1 MVRGFGYKKDGSE
14 KHPEAIANKYTL
26 KCMIN
31 NQPWTLPLFFII
43 PRSLICLSVT
53 LSCMTVS
60 SILRN
65 NIKYAQEMEKIAE
78 IDEMMYENKRRF
90 HKKEEHN

>member
-1 MVRGFGYKKDGSE
+1 
-14 KHPEAIANKYTL
+14 
-26 KCMIN
+26 
-31 NQPWTLPLFFII
+31 
-43 PRSLICLSVT
+43 
-53 LSCMTVS
+53 MTVS

-65 NIKYAQEMEKIAE
+65 NIKYAQELEKIAE